1 MVVFGP
7 FVTTDMRSGLPSLL
21 GVPHGR
27 CAVRH
32 LSHPASRGS
41 VGEPL
46 HDLRMV
52 LRERPWPPEDST
64 LRESVIGYFGF
75 VHTTAVN
82 KLDGLDEEQARAT
95 PLPTSPV
102 MSPLGLIKHLTAVQ
116 RQHIQRTAGGQ
127 DLPSLWRSDDHDF
140 EFRVGPDETIASV
153 VAAYDAEW
161 ERSQRTLRA
170 VEWSEFVEGY
180 HGPVRIE
187 RLLMDVLQE
196 SARHL
201 GHLDIVRELIDGARG
216 E

>member
-1 MVVFGP
+1 MLG
-7 FVTTDMRSGLPSLL
+7 DGSGIAAPT
-21 GVPHGR
+21 GR
-27 CAVRH
+27 
-32 LSHPASRGS
+32 S
-41 VGEPL
+41 VGDPL

-52 LRERPWPPEDST
+52 LRDRAWPPVDST
-64 LRESVIGYFGF
+64 SRESVIGYFQF
-75 VHTTAVN
+75 IHTTAVN
-82 KLDGLDEEQARAT
+82 KLDGLDEEHARAT

-102 MSPLGLIKHLTAVQ
+102 MNPLGLVKHLTAVQ
-116 RQHIQRTAGGQ
+116 RQHIQRTVGGQ
-127 DLPSLWRSDDHDF
+127 DLPSLWRHDDHDF

-161 ERSQRTLRA
+161 ELSQQTLRT
-170 VEWSEFVEGY
+170 VEWSGFVEGY
-180 HGPVRIE
+180 DGPVRIE